1 MIIQGGG
8 EGGKEGVC
16 LGRGSRALCASSVWV
31 WEMFSITYKIIYTPG
46 DVGKGEQ
53 KELEGT
59 LLLEFSFQVSKTQV
73 IGKKR
78 CSSREAGFLLI
89 HATEMLVVLAGVY
102 NL

>member
-1 MIIQGGG
+1 
-8 EGGKEGVC
+8 
-16 LGRGSRALCASSVWV
+16 
-31 WEMFSITYKIIYTPG
+31 MFSITYKIIYTPG